1 MYVLECRVR
10 QISGGR
16 TKYRWIEYAVC
27 TRRSPL
33 ERVRKG
39 LGSSGW
45 RVRET
50 DAAIKRAA

>member
-1 MYVLECRVR
+1 MYVLERRVR

-16 TKYRWIEYAVC
+16 TKYRWIEYAAC
-27 TRRSPL
+27 ARRSPL

-39 LGSSGW
+39 LGGSSW

-50 DAAIKRAA
+50 AADIKRAA